1 MCCNRWSGTMLGHT
15 MKVFLQYG
23 KIKAAVEVM
32 NKIHVSKN
40 RLSSFVPY
48 DILDLMVD
56 SCIQTDNTST
66 ALVNLTAWFDLTSCE
81 WIPCYWL
88 IQMVVEYADDVGFS
102 ECSSMAE
109 KIGSKMQLDDQQR
122 NQLQNI
128 IGRGVT
134 KPKTTKS
141 MASTKSTK
149 PEKSNRPRSSWI
161 TSVYSVNHEEW

>member
-1 MCCNRWSGTMLGHT
+1 MLGHT

-66 ALVNLTAWFDLTSCE
+66 ALVNLTA
-81 WIPCYWL
+81 
-88 IQMVVEYADDVGFS
+88 
-102 ECSSMAE
+102 
-109 KIGSKMQLDDQQR
+109 
-122 NQLQNI
+122 
-128 IGRGVT
+128 
-134 KPKTTKS
+134 
-141 MASTKSTK
+141 
-149 PEKSNRPRSSWI
+149 
-161 TSVYSVNHEEW
+161 